1 LNELSRDNDGVS
13 LAPVLLALDSDSTG
27 PADAPIET
35 VLERN
40 FVLEGGTGDS
50 RSKSDFG
57 DENESEYLRVAVS
70 AGARAAGA
78 WRACTCR
85 SCWIFCCDEPASLGF
100 QLMSR
105 EELVAAANS
114 GDQEQT
120 HALEASRMLLG
131 PYGQRKRTVA

>member
-35 VLERN
+35 VLKRN

-70 AGARAAGA
+70 AGHSLHIYPEGTVITYHAHIDMKTAQDTVVP
-78 WRACTCR
+78 WL
-85 SCWIFCCDEPASLGF
+85 ASQTDVLAEDWV
-100 QLMSR
+100 LV
-105 EELVAAANS
+105 EETTN
-114 GDQEQT
+114 G
-120 HALEASRMLLG
+120 
-131 PYGQRKRTVA
+131 